1 MISAKFALLWNLRWA
16 TGGTVSTSTGGPPVA
31 TAKSADATA
40 VVHRW
45 GFGGTSV
52 TTGGLRLISNPGKR
66 NKNLVAEQTEQKKRV
81 TVMVGLFY
89 YKVGA
94 ISKAQKT
101 QTS

>member
-1 MISAKFALLWNLRWA
+1 MHHGITDHRWNYGDHRWNCGDHRWNLRWA

-52 TTGGLRLISNPGKR
+52 TTGGLRLISNPGIPSGIVRHRKFI
-66 NKNLVAEQTEQKKRV
+66 L
-81 TVMVGLFY
+81 L
-89 YKVGA
+89 
-94 ISKAQKT
+94 
-101 QTS
+101 

>member
-1 MISAKFALLWNLRWA
+1 MIFTKFALLWNLWWA

-52 TTGGLRLISNPGKR
+52 TTGGLRLISNPGS
-66 NKNLVAEQTEQKKRV
+66 L
-81 TVMVGLFY
+81 TVFKSTYRGSINV
-89 YKVGA
+89 
-94 ISKAQKT
+94 
-101 QTS
+101 